1 MLAWGL
7 GCVIDAREADD
18 RTERARDR
26 FRNTVSITNEEA
38 KAKAEHM
45 KGEAAEYAGQGKGK
59 ADQSIG
65 YAKGKTQ
72 TALGEPKGRATHA
85 PGQFG

>member
-1 MLAWGL
+1 
-7 GCVIDAREADD
+7 VIDAREADD

-26 FRNTVSITNEEA
+26 FRNNVSITNEEA
-38 KAKAEHM
+38 KAKAENM

-72 TALGEPKGRATHA
+72 TALGEPKGRATQV